1 VLALSDAPTGP
12 NLLRY
17 LQASR
22 ELDAVLRRIPSKNA
36 A

>member
-1 VLALSDAPTGP
+1 VLALSDEPTAP

-17 LQASR
+17 LRASR
-22 ELDAVLRRIPSKNA
+22 ELEAALARIPSKNA